1 MSDAQDEILE
11 RNREAWNAGRYDAW
25 VAALGPPEAEARVL
39 AADPAFKVRRLLPHM
54 GDVTGK
60 RVCNV
65 QGSHARVAVALAL
78 LGAAATVIDF
88 AEENRRYGLELAA
101 AAGVSIDYRLSDAM
115 KAGALGLAPF
125 DFVVMELGILHYHRD
140 VTAFF
145 RVIAGLLAPGGRMI
159 LNEFHPANMKLRR
172 QAAADYF
179 NAELLVGDVPNP
191 TGGPERLGQCTLR
204 LWTLG
209 EVVTA
214 AIDAGLVIEKLIEL
228 PRLGRSQ
235 VPRHV
240 HARRRQARLKTAGQ
254 APALDGGPGASAI
267 SASNQANTSCMAR
280 SRAERRLPG
289 PTSRAPSSVRGS
301 MAARLATRRRNIASQ
316 AASSIR

>member
-1 MSDAQDEILE
+1 MSETDDEVLE
-11 RNREAWNAGRYDAW
+11 RNRAAWNAGRYDAW

-78 LGAAATVIDF
+78 LGAEATVIDF
-88 AEENRRYGLELAA
+88 AEQNRRYGLELAA

-125 DFVVMELGILHYHRD
+125 DFVAMELGILHYHQD

-145 RVIAGLLAPGGRMI
+145 RVIVGLLAPGGRMI

-172 QAAADYF
+172 QATADYF
-179 NAELLVGDVPNP
+179 NAELQVGDVPNP
-191 TGGPERLGQCTLR
+191 TGGPEKLGQCTLR

-214 AIDAGLVIEKLIEL
+214 AIDAGLVVEKLIEL
-228 PRLGRSQ
+228 PDWDDPKFPGMFTL
-235 VPRHV
+235 V
-240 HARRRQARLKTAGQ
+240 AAK
-254 APALDGGPGASAI
+254 PA
-267 SASNQANTSCMAR
+267 
-280 SRAERRLPG
+280 
-289 PTSRAPSSVRGS
+289 
-301 MAARLATRRRNIASQ
+301 
-316 AASSIR
+316 